1 MWTLY
6 DRLDS
11 LCKERGIK
19 GGRMC
24 ADLGISKSLMTDLK
38 SGRKKTISAP
48 TAQKIA
54 SYFGVTVGYLLG
66 EETEKAPAGNG
77 KRSVSDDDIKFAL
90 FGGDGE
96 ITDVMYQEVKEFAAL
111 IKLREDM
118 KKSKE

>member
-6 DRLDS
+6 DRLDA

-24 ADLGISKSLMTDLK
+24 TDLGISKSLMTDLK
-38 SGRKKTISAP
+38 SGRKKTISAI

-54 SYFGVTVGYLLG
+54 TYFGVSVGYLLG
-66 EETEKAPAGNG
+66 EETEKAPADIG

-96 ITDVMYQEVKEFAAL
+96 ITDAMYEEVKRFAAFV
-111 IKLREDM
+111 KQREAD
-118 KKSKE
+118 KK